1 MEHYSKTRHIVIK
14 NMFYF
19 SFYSN
24 KYNLNINNN
33 ISAIVPNFCLTLL
46 RSMEADNMSAMA
58 LDKIRLLSEEY

>member
-1 MEHYSKTRHIVIK
+1 
-14 NMFYF
+14 MFYF

-33 ISAIVPNFCLTLL
+33 ISAIVPNFCLALL